1 MFVFFFSS
9 RRRHTSCALVTGVQT
24 CALPIYAVY
33 RHLRPPCPRGC
44 SAREKV
50 PPIVICRPPTVG
62 FPALQRDCLELRP
75 RFAVPPLSIAECP
88 YEEARQGRHQR
99 RRRPDCLLDRK
110 SVV

>member
-1 MFVFFFSS
+1 MIRTPPRATRTDTLLPYTTLFRSFG
-9 RRRHTSCALVTGVQT
+9 TSALRFPPCTVDS
-24 CALPIYAVY
+24 VY

-75 RFAVPPLSIAECP
+75 RFAVPPLSI
-88 YEEARQGRHQR
+88 
-99 RRRPDCLLDRK
+99 DRK
-110 SVV
+110 STRLNSSH